1 MILETNEFEAIS
13 FQFNVVNLTMGLR
26 ETDLP
31 ADFLF
36 GISKSTLFPRRM
48 PTQELNPQ
56 HGEISFSIIFNIIM
70 ILGANINAR

>member
-31 ADFLF
+31 ADFPL
-36 GISKSTLFPRRM
+36 GTSKSTPSPRRM
-48 PTQELNPQ
+48 PTQELNRQ
-56 HGEISFSIIFNIIM
+56 QGEISFSIIFNV
-70 ILGANINAR
+70 